1 MRVEEGLDTGGVY
14 ASARLTIGA
23 DETAGELR
31 ARLVELA
38 TGLLVEH
45 LPAVPGCGAAAAGG

>member
-1 MRVEEGLDTGGVY
+1 MRVEDGLDTGGVY

-31 ARLVELA
+31 ARLVELGA
-38 TGLLVEH
+38 ELLVRPRRR
-45 LPAVPGCGAAAAGG
+45 L